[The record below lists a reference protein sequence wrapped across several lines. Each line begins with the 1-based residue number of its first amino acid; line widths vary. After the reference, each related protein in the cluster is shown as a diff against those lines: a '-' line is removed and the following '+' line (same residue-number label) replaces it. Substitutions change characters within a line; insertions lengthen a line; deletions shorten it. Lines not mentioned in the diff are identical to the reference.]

1 MDRETEA
8 QVYERY
14 RYKRLID
21 TKGKDGT
28 ELGRMD
34 LGLEQSQGLA
44 PEPG

>member
-14 RYKRLID
+14 RYKRFRD
-21 TKGKDGT
+21 MKVKDGA
-28 ELGRMD
+28 ELGRMG
-34 LGLEQSQGLA
+34 LGLEESQCWV